1 MSDQLISDRTQMMR
15 GASDLKKTAIATLLV
30 LIPFSA
36 HSQQQLTVAPGSDNS
51 ATGTI
56 NGRVVSESG
65 QPLLGATVNVRR
77 AGPATQARTTVTD
90 SEGNFK
96 VSNLDS
102 AVYRVS
108 AWLPAYTTTPRD
120 PDDPANY
127 YRPGDSV
134 RLELIRGGVI
144 TGTVTTVAGEPVV
157 AVRVRAYLVRDA
169 EGQTPGG
176 AITSFGEGST
186 DDRGV
191 YRIYGLVPGTYL
203 VYAGGGSSSGYW
215 LDAYGSDAPT
225 YAPSSTRNN
234 AAEIIVRGGEESG
247 VDIRYRGE
255 PGHSVSGT
263 VKSQGTNSVNLNL
276 VPVGSGFMPA
286 GNSYLPSGG
295 RGFAFTGI
303 ADGDYDLVAQETVS
317 PRAVSPQ
324 AVSFPEMAFS
334 EPRRITVKG
343 ADISGIELT
352 TKPLAS
358 ISGGIALEPSKAPE
372 CKGKRQPL
380 FSETLVTLQRNGT
393 APDRD
398 QSQYLRLYANPA
410 SPDKEGAFVLRNV
423 LTDQYTFNL
432 RFFAH
437 YWYLQ
442 SISLAN
448 PPAGVVAKSVQTNQ
462 RVDAAG
468 NWTTVKFGD
477 RIAGLTITLA
487 EGAATLRGRV
497 TVPEGSSLPPG
508 LSVYLVPTE
517 REKASDVL
525 RFFIAAVAFDG
536 SFALTNIPPGLYWS
550 IAKPATVD
558 EATTSK
564 LRLPSAEDSRLKL
577 RREAETTKLE
587 TELKPC
593 VNVTDYQV
601 PFRSH

>member
-1 MSDQLISDRTQMMR
+1 MMR
-15 GASDLKKTAIATLLV
+15 KAKDLNKTAVAILLV
-30 LIPFSA
+30 LISFSTHA
-36 HSQQQLTVAPGSDNS
+36 QQQLTVAPGSDES

-56 NGRVVSESG
+56 NGRVVNESG
-65 QPLLGATVNVRR
+65 QPLLGATVYVRS
-77 AGPATQARTTVTD
+77 AGSATQPRTSVTD

-108 AWLPAYTTTPRD
+108 AALPAYTTIPRD

-157 AVRVRAYLVRDA
+157 AIRVRVYLIRDTQ
-169 EGQTPGG
+169 GQTPRG
-176 AITSFGEGST
+176 AITSFGEEST

-203 VYAGGGSSSGYW
+203 VYAGGGSSPGYW
-215 LDAYGSDAPT
+215 LDAYGSDSPT
-225 YAPSSTRNN
+225 YAPSSTRNT
-234 AAEIIVRGGEESG
+234 AGEITVRAGEESG

-255 PGHSVSGT
+255 SGHTVSGT
-263 VKSQGTNSVNLNL
+263 VGFQGTTGGTLGL
-276 VPVGSGFMPA
+276 VPVGSGFIPGGSA
-286 GNSYLPSGG
+286 YIPPGSRSFSFSGV
-295 RGFAFTGI
+295 
-303 ADGDYDLVAQETVS
+303 ADGDYELVARESVS
-317 PRAVSPQ
+317 PRALSPQ

-334 EPRRITVKG
+334 EPQRITVKG
-343 ADISGIELT
+343 ADIAGLELT

-358 ISGGIALEPSKAPE
+358 IRGRIALEPSKAPE

-380 FSETLVTLQRNGT
+380 FSETLVTLQRNDT
-393 APDRD
+393 APEKD
-398 QSQYLRLYANPA
+398 QSQYLRLYATPA
-410 SPDKEGAFVLRNV
+410 SPDKEGAFVFRNV
-423 LTDQYTFNL
+423 LRDQYTFNL

-448 PPAGVVAKSVQTNQ
+448 PPVGAAAKSAQTNQ
-462 RVDAAG
+462 RVDAAR

-477 RIAGLTITLA
+477 RIAGLTIILA

-497 TVPEGSSLPPG
+497 TAPEGSKLPPG
-508 LSVYLVPTE
+508 LSVYLVPAE
-517 REKASDVL
+517 REKAGDAL
-525 RFFIAAVAFDG
+525 RFFLATVGPDG
-536 SFALTNIPPGLYWS
+536 SFVLTNIPPGLYWS

>member
-1 MSDQLISDRTQMMR
+1 MMR
-15 GASDLKKTAIATLLV
+15 EARHLNKIAIATLLV

-56 NGRVVSESG
+56 NGRVVNEGG
-65 QPLLGATVNVRR
+65 QPLLGATVYVRP

-144 TGTVTTVAGEPVV
+144 TGTVTTVTGEPVV

-169 EGQTPGG
+169 DGQTPSG

-191 YRIYGLVPGTYL
+191 YRIYGLAPGTYL
-203 VYAGGGSSSGYW
+203 VYAGGSGSSPGYW
-215 LDAYGSDAPT
+215 IDAYGSDAPT

-234 AAEIIVRGGEESG
+234 AAEIIVRGGEESS

-255 PGHSVSGT
+255 PGHTVSGT
-263 VKSQGTNSVNLNL
+263 VRSQGTNSVNLTL

-286 GNSYLPSGG
+286 GSTYLPSGS
-295 RGFAFTGI
+295 RGFTFTGV
-303 ADGDYDLVAQETVS
+303 ANGDYELVAQETVS

-324 AVSFPEMAFS
+324 AVSFPEMASS

-343 ADISGIELT
+343 ADIAGLELT

-358 ISGGIALEPSKAPE
+358 ISGRIALEPTKAPE
-372 CKGKRQPL
+372 CQGKRQPL
-380 FSETLVTLQRNGT
+380 FSETLVSLQGNDT
-393 APDRD
+393 ASEKD
-398 QSQYLRLYANPA
+398 QSQYFRLYRSPA
-410 SPDKEGAFVLRNV
+410 SPDKEGDFLLRNV
-423 LTDQYTFNL
+423 LTGQYTFNL

-448 PPAGVVAKSVQTNQ
+448 PPAGAIAKSAQTNR

-468 NWTTVKFGD
+468 NWTTVRFGD

-497 TVPEGSSLPPG
+497 TVPEGSTLPPG
-508 LSVYLVPTE
+508 LSVYLVPAE
-517 REKASDVL
+517 REKAGDVL
-525 RFFIAAVAFDG
+525 RFFIVAVAFDG
-536 SFALTNIPPGLYWS
+536 SFALTNIPPGLYWAIVKS
-550 IAKPATVD
+550 ATAN
-558 EATTSK
+558 EATMIK
-564 LRLPSAEDSRLKL
+564 LHLPSAEDSRLKL
-577 RREAETTKLE
+577 RREAETSKLE
-587 TELKPC
+587 IELKSC
-593 VNVTDYQV
+593 VNVTDYQL
-601 PFRSH
+601 PFRPH